1 MEEIKYIGESL
12 WLGQL
17 GHFLLLLSFVGSLF
31 SAFSYYNDVRSD
43 NNVWRKMGRIGYI
56 IHGISLFIAIGLIFY
71 GMVYQM
77 FEYHYV
83 WRTVSDVLPMQ
94 YILSAFWADQ
104 EGSFMLWMF
113 WHVVLGFILIRT
125 AGKWESSVLT
135 TLALIQAGI
144 GSMLLGLYLPF
155 GEEMSIGSSPFILL
169 RDVMEAPIFS
179 NADYLTLIKGK
190 GLNPLLQNYWM
201 TIHPPVLFLGFASLA
216 IPFSYAIAGLS
227 IRDHKGAMKSVMRW
241 ALFSGFIFG
250 LGILM
255 GSAWAYEALT
265 FGGYWAWDPVENSS
279 LAPWLLMLAGIHT
292 NLITNSTGRHIDPPI
307 SIISWH
313 LCLWF
318 IAHS

>member
-31 SAFSYYNDVRSD
+31 SAFSYYNNIKSD
-43 NNVWRKMGRIGYI
+43 DNIWRTMGRAGYI
-56 IHGISLFIAIGLIFY
+56 IHGISLFAAIGLIFY
-71 GMVYQM
+71 AMVNQM

-113 WHVVLGFILIRT
+113 WHVVLGLVLIRT

-144 GSMLLGLYLPF
+144 GSMLIGLYLPF
-155 GEEMSIGSSPFILL
+155 SEEMSIGSSPFILI
-169 RDVMEAPIFS
+169 RDVLEAPIFS

-216 IPFSYAIAGLS
+216 IPFCYSIAGLS
-227 IRDHKGAMKSVMRW
+227 LRDHQGVMKSVIRW

-292 NLITNSTGRHIDPPI
+292 NLITNSTGRWH
-307 SIISWH
+307 SW
-313 LCLWF
+313 
-318 IAHS
+318 

>member
-17 GHFLLLLSFVGSLF
+17 GHFLLILSFVGSLF
-31 SAFSYYNDVRSD
+31 SAFSYYNNVKSD
-43 NNVWRKMGRIGYI
+43 NKIWRNMGRIGYI

-71 GMVYQM
+71 AMVYQM

-113 WHVVLGFILIRT
+113 WHVVLGFVLIRT

-179 NADYLTLIKGK
+179 LSLI
-190 GLNPLLQNYWM
+190 
-201 TIHPPVLFLGFASLA
+201 
-216 IPFSYAIAGLS
+216 
-227 IRDHKGAMKSVMRW
+227 
-241 ALFSGFIFG
+241 
-250 LGILM
+250 
-255 GSAWAYEALT
+255 
-265 FGGYWAWDPVENSS
+265 
-279 LAPWLLMLAGIHT
+279 
-292 NLITNSTGRHIDPPI
+292 HISEPTRPY
-307 SIISWH
+307 
-313 LCLWF
+313 
-318 IAHS
+318 